1 MSQPVDVVTGRS
13 EAIADL
19 IPLLEGIRNEHIRP
33 TIQATELNAPEQTG
47 GKTVDTGRTELS
59 GTEDTGANA
68 PGERQT
74 GESDNANGTGLS
86 GKRGHRVSTSGTGKT
101 RTKKG
106 NGNNQSANGVS
117 TDNEQPGDSG
127 IGTCGDYEDGG
138 LSIEAVHKAAKEGAI
153 TDAIYENYQPAFL
166 KIPGSKEQPGK
177 LVESAAMAAVDP
189 PKPTYTP
196 NLPKTTITQGM
207 LSLPQLVGAHE
218 QFKQF

>member
-47 GKTVDTGRTELS
+47 GKTDDTGGTGLS

-68 PGERQT
+68 PGERQA

-86 GKRGHRVSTSGTGKT
+86 GKRGHRVSNNGTGKT
-101 RTKKG
+101 GAKKG
-106 NGNNQSANGVS
+106 NGADQSANGERNL
-117 TDNEQPGDSG
+117 DEQSENSG
-127 IGTCGDYEDGG
+127 SGTGGDYEDGG
-138 LSIEAVHKAAKEGAI
+138 LSIEAVSRAAKEGAI

-207 LSLPQLVGAHE
+207 LSLPQLVGGHE
-218 QFKQF
+218 QLKQF